1 VRMLDRGV
9 LINSSEVLL
18 HAHGERPKGL
28 VDKTIVKTWSVWD
41 TEQDEWFADEA
52 VVLEVEGL
60 KLELA
65 LMYLDSIVLSWNQ
78 IDLSSGPKRISDW
91 DDSFT
96 LRCSSNA
103 HSNLKQV
110 VGKTIRRNSVI
121 EYFYGLTMVEDRK
134 RPENVGQ
141 KLAKWILHG
150 LKFDFDD
157 ACLLIYNDLDKTG
170 ISLEPFFDPKFR
182 KAEVK

>member
-1 VRMLDRGV
+1 MLDRGV

-65 LMYLDSIVLSWNQ
+65 LM
-78 IDLSSGPKRISDW
+78 
-91 DDSFT
+91 
-96 LRCSSNA
+96 
-103 HSNLKQV
+103 
-110 VGKTIRRNSVI
+110 
-121 EYFYGLTMVEDRK
+121 
-134 RPENVGQ
+134 
-141 KLAKWILHG
+141 
-150 LKFDFDD
+150 
-157 ACLLIYNDLDKTG
+157 
-170 ISLEPFFDPKFR
+170 
-182 KAEVK
+182 